1 MQSTSS
7 PLRNNKAMPLKRSC
21 DRKGEG
27 GAALITAI
35 LVSLLLLS
43 ICLTLLLTTS
53 TATTNT
59 VGSTDEMQAYYA
71 AEAGIQAALNVIRGN
86 VSPNPSDGTKMNF
99 KNAVTVATSNNP
111 ASGVAQLSRW
121 LTYNYPTVSPD
132 RVTLSPSYS
141 PASGMAYA
149 ITGIN
154 DPDNS
159 AQVIYSTSGS
169 FSLNG
174 VSQGQTLTWGN
185 GADTVTLTY
194 TPAATT
200 DITSNA
206 SPNLGSFAFT
216 GISNSRPQ
224 TDQVIAANTT
234 FTLTVTQT
242 APLPIGTSSPVSVS
256 LQGTLSGTIKKGG
269 SSTISLTFGSQT
281 IEVPNV
287 GDIFTLTSSTLTL
300 AANSTTTTTI
310 QTAVT
315 TAEPGR
321 LVIKVRGYGPHNAIK
336 NLQAMVRRFGINYD
350 PPATFVIRGDD
361 SNNTSTISIGSSAQF
376 IYSGVDNAQQGQ
388 PLPAFMVTNSPD
400 YTTLTTLKS
409 NNSLP
414 VDGDPTAV
422 IKQLTLPGQ
431 LSSLPSWLQ
440 TTSNSITGARA
451 FVQQLRDAAM
461 TQYSGCS
468 SGNDASCDRYYNVR
482 GGDAAPTDFGM
493 STSAGLL
500 TFVDGDVSLPS
511 SGGRGLLVVTGTL
524 TVSGSQPF
532 EGLVLV
538 LGDGILNRNGAGN
551 AVSLGAFVIARFDAA
566 SGFLAPTFTSSG
578 SGNSTIQLDRA
589 KVKSALRLGGVSVVA
604 VSEY

>member
-1 MQSTSS
+1 MQIKSS
-7 PLRNNKAMPLKRSC
+7 WSRTNRDMPLTRNR
-21 DRKGEG
+21 DRENER

-35 LVSLLLLS
+35 LVSLLILS
-43 ICLTLLLTTS
+43 ICGTLLLTTS
-53 TATTNT
+53 ISTTNT
-59 VGSTDEMQAYYA
+59 VSSTDEMQAYYA
-71 AEAGIQAALNVIRGN
+71 AEAGIQAALNVVRGN
-86 VSPNPSDGTKMNF
+86 VAPHPNDGTKMNF
-99 KNAVTVATSNNP
+99 KNAVAVATSNNP

-121 LTYNYPTVSPD
+121 LVYDYTATDPR

-141 PASGMAYA
+141 PATGMAYT

-174 VSQGQTLTWGN
+174 VSQGQTLTLGN

-194 TPAATT
+194 TPAAST
-200 DITSNA
+200 DITNNA
-206 SPNLGSFAFT
+206 NPTLGRFAFT
-216 GISNSRPQ
+216 GISNSRPNNDQ
-224 TDQVIAANTT
+224 TIAANTT
-234 FTLTVTQT
+234 FTLTITQT
-242 APLPIGTSSPVSVS
+242 APLPVGTSSPVSVS
-256 LQGTLSGTIKKGG
+256 LQGTLSGTIRKGG
-269 SSTISLTFGSQT
+269 SSTLSLAFGSQT
-281 IEVPNV
+281 IEIPNV

-300 AANSTTTTTI
+300 AANSSTTTTI

-315 TAEPGR
+315 TAEPSR
-321 LVIKVRGYGPHNAIK
+321 LVIKVRGYGPHSAIK
-336 NLQAMVRRFGINYD
+336 NLQAMVRRFSINYD
-350 PPATFVIRGDD
+350 PPATFVVRGDD
-361 SNNTSTISIGSSAQF
+361 SNNTSTLSIGSSAQF
-376 IYSGVDNAQQGQ
+376 VYSGIDNAQQGQ
-388 PLPAFMVTNSPD
+388 PLPAFMVTNNPD

-414 VDGDPTAV
+414 VTGDPTAV

-440 TTSNSITGARA
+440 TTSDPVSGARA

-461 TQYSGCS
+461 TQFYGCS
-468 SGNDASCDRYYNVR
+468 AGNNTSCDRYYNVR
-482 GGDAAPTDFGM
+482 GGDAAPTEFGM
-493 STSAGLL
+493 STSDGLM
-500 TFVDGDVSLPS
+500 TFVDGDVSLPN

-524 TVSGSQPF
+524 TISGSQPF

-538 LGDGILNRNGAGN
+538 LGDGNINRNGAGN
-551 AVSLGAFVIARFDAA
+551 AVSLGAFVVARFDAA

-589 KVKSALRLGGVSVVA
+589 KVKTALRLGGVAVVA
-604 VSEY
+604 VSEF

>member
-1 MQSTSS
+1 MQIKSS
-7 PLRNNKAMPLKRSC
+7 LLRNNKSTFVER
-21 DRKGEG
+21 DRARDGER

-35 LVSLLLLS
+35 LVSLLILS
-43 ICLTLLLTTS
+43 ICGTLLVTTITS
-53 TATTNT
+53 TTNT
-59 VGSTDEMQAYYA
+59 FASTDEMQAYYA
-71 AEAGIQAALNVIRGN
+71 AEAGLQAALNVIRGN
-86 VSPNPSDGTKMNF
+86 VAPNPNDGTKMNF
-99 KNAVTVATSNNP
+99 KNAVAVATSNNP
-111 ASGVAQLSRW
+111 ATGVAQFSRW
-121 LTYNYPTVSPD
+121 LTYNYPSVNPD

-141 PASGMAYA
+141 PSQGTAYA

-174 VSQGQTLTWGN
+174 VSQGTSLTWGN
-185 GADTVTLTY
+185 GADQVILTY
-194 TPAATT
+194 TPQAST
-200 DITSNA
+200 DITTTG
-206 SPNLGSFAFT
+206 SPALGRFAFT

-224 TDQVIAANTT
+224 SDITIAANTT

-242 APLPIGTSSPVSVS
+242 APLPIGTSTPVSVS

-269 SSTISLTFGSQT
+269 SSTINLAFSSQT
-281 IEVPNV
+281 IEIANV
-287 GDIFTLTSSTLTL
+287 GDIFTLTSQNLTL
-300 AANSTTTTTI
+300 AANTSTTTTI

-321 LVIKVRGYGPHNAIK
+321 VIIKVRGYGPHSAVK
-336 NLQAMVRRFGINYD
+336 NMQAMVRRFGINYD

-361 SNNTSTISIGSSAQF
+361 TNVTSTIGIGSSAQF
-376 IYSGVDNAQQGQ
+376 IYSGVDNALQGQ
-388 PLPAFMVTNSPD
+388 PLPAFMVTNNPD

-440 TTSNSITGARA
+440 STSDPVSGARA
-451 FVQQLRDAAM
+451 FVEQLRGAAK
-461 TQYSGCS
+461 TQYSGCTA
-468 SGNDASCDRYYNVR
+468 GNDASCDRYFNVR

-493 STSAGLL
+493 STTDGLL
-500 TFVDGDVSLPS
+500 TFIDGDASLPNT
-511 SGGRGLLVVTGTL
+511 GGRGLLVVTGTL
-524 TVSGSQPF
+524 TISGSQPF

-538 LGDGILNRNGAGN
+538 LGDGVINRNGAGN
-551 AVSLGAFVIARFDAA
+551 AVSLGAFVVARFDAA

-589 KVKSALRLGGVSVVA
+589 KVKKALRLGGVSAIA

>member
-1 MQSTSS
+1 MQITSS
-7 PLRNNKAMPLKRSC
+7 SLMNNVGTSHKRNC
-21 DRKGEG
+21 DRANER
-27 GAALITAI
+27 GAALVTAI
-35 LVSLLLLS
+35 LVTLLLLS
-43 ICLTLLLTTS
+43 ICGTLLLTTTTS
-53 TATTNT
+53 TTNT
-59 VGSTDEMQAYYA
+59 IGSTDGMQAYYA
-71 AEAGIQAALNVIRGN
+71 AEAGLQAALNVLRGN
-86 VSPNPSDGTKMNF
+86 VAPNPNDGTKMNF
-99 KNAVTVATSNNP
+99 KNAITVATSNNP
-111 ASGVAQLSRW
+111 ASGAAKLSRW
-121 LTYNYPTVSPD
+121 LVYDYTAVDPP

-141 PASGMAYA
+141 PTEGMAY
-149 ITGIN
+149 TLLGIN

-174 VSQGQTLTWGN
+174 VSQGQSLSWGN
-185 GADTVTLTY
+185 GADQVTLTY
-194 TPAATT
+194 TPQAST
-200 DITSNA
+200 DITTNG
-206 SPNLGSFAFT
+206 SPALGSFAFT

-224 TDQVIAANTT
+224 TDQTIAANTT
-234 FTLTVTQT
+234 FTLTITQT
-242 APLPIGTSSPVSVS
+242 APLPVGSSSPISVS

-269 SSTISLTFGSQT
+269 SSTISLAFSSQT
-281 IEVPNV
+281 MEILNV
-287 GDIFTLTSSTLTL
+287 GDIFTLTSQTLTL
-300 AANSTTTTTI
+300 PANSTTTTTM
-310 QTAVT
+310 QTTVT

-336 NLQAMVRRFGINYD
+336 NLQAMVRRFGLNYD
-350 PPATFVIRGDD
+350 PPATFVVRGDD

-376 IYSGVDNAQQGQ
+376 IYSGVDNALQGQ

-440 TTSNSITGARA
+440 TTSDPISGARA
-451 FVQQLRDAAM
+451 FVQQLRQAAM

-468 SGNDASCDRYYNVR
+468 TGNSASCDRYFNVR
-482 GGDAAPTDFGM
+482 GGDTAPTDFGM
-493 STSAGLL
+493 STADGLL
-500 TFVDGDVSLPS
+500 TFVDGNASLPS
-511 SGGRGLLVVTGTL
+511 VGGRGLLVVTGTL
-524 TVSGSQPF
+524 TISGSQPF

-538 LGDGILNRNGAGN
+538 LGDGVIDRNGAGN
-551 AVSLGAFVIARFDAA
+551 AVSLGAFVVARFDAA
-566 SGFLAPTFTSSG
+566 SGFLSPTFTSSG

-589 KVKSALRLGGVSVVA
+589 KVKKALRFGGVSAIA

>member
-1 MQSTSS
+1 
-7 PLRNNKAMPLKRSC
+7 
-21 DRKGEG
+21 
-27 GAALITAI
+27 
-35 LVSLLLLS
+35 
-43 ICLTLLLTTS
+43 
-53 TATTNT
+53 
-59 VGSTDEMQAYYA
+59 MQAYYA
-71 AEAGIQAALNVIRGN
+71 AEAGIQAAINVVRGN
-86 VSPNPSDGTKMNF
+86 VAPHPNDGTKMNF
-99 KNAVTVATSNNP
+99 KNAAAVATSNNP
-111 ASGVAQLSRW
+111 ASGVARLSRW
-121 LTYNYPTVSPD
+121 LVYDYTATDPP

-141 PASGMAYA
+141 PATGMAY
-149 ITGIN
+149 TLLGVN

-174 VSQGQTLTWGN
+174 VSQGQTMTWGN

-194 TPAATT
+194 TPAAST

-206 SPNLGSFAFT
+206 NPTLGSFAFT
-216 GISNSRPQ
+216 GISNSRPNSDL
-224 TDQVIAANTT
+224 TVAANTT
-234 FTLTVTQT
+234 FTLTITQT
-242 APLPIGTSSPVSVS
+242 APLPVGTSSPVSVS
-256 LQGTLSGTIKKGG
+256 LQGTLSGTIRKGG
-269 SSTISLTFGSQT
+269 SSTLSLAFGSQT
-281 IEVPNV
+281 IEIPNV

-300 AANSTTTTTI
+300 AANTSTTTTI

-315 TAEPGR
+315 TAEPSR
-321 LVIKVRGYGPHNAIK
+321 LVIKVRGYGPHSAIK

-361 SNNTSTISIGSSAQF
+361 SNNASTLSIGSSAQF
-376 IYSGVDNAQQGQ
+376 VYSGVDNAQQGQ
-388 PLPAFMVTNSPD
+388 PLPAFMVTNNPD

-414 VDGDPTAV
+414 VTGDPTAV

-440 TTSNSITGARA
+440 TTSDPISGARA

-461 TQYSGCS
+461 TQFYGCS
-468 SGNDASCDRYYNVR
+468 TGNDTSCDRYYNVR
-482 GGDAAPTDFGM
+482 GGDAAPTEFGM
-493 STSAGLL
+493 STSDGLL
-500 TFVDGDVSLPS
+500 TFVDGNVSLPN

-538 LGDGILNRNGAGN
+538 LGDGNINRNGAGN
-551 AVSLGAFVIARFDAA
+551 AVSLGAFVVARFDAA

-578 SGNSTIQLDRA
+578 SGNSTIQLDRI
-589 KVKSALRLGGVSVVA
+589 KVKTALRLGGVSVVA
-604 VSEY
+604 VSEF

>member
-1 MQSTSS
+1 
-7 PLRNNKAMPLKRSC
+7 
-21 DRKGEG
+21 
-27 GAALITAI
+27 
-35 LVSLLLLS
+35 
-43 ICLTLLLTTS
+43 
-53 TATTNT
+53 
-59 VGSTDEMQAYYA
+59 MQAYYA

>member
-1 MQSTSS
+1 M
-7 PLRNNKAMPLKRSC
+7 AY
-21 DRKGEG
+21 
-27 GAALITAI
+27 
-35 LVSLLLLS
+35 
-43 ICLTLLLTTS
+43 TLL
-53 TATTNT
+53 
-59 VGSTDEMQAYYA
+59 
-71 AEAGIQAALNVIRGN
+71 
-86 VSPNPSDGTKMNF
+86 
-99 KNAVTVATSNNP
+99 
-111 ASGVAQLSRW
+111 GV
-121 LTYNYPTVSPD
+121 
-132 RVTLSPSYS
+132 
-141 PASGMAYA
+141 
-149 ITGIN
+149 N

-174 VSQGQTLTWGN
+174 VSQGQTLTLGN
-185 GADTVTLTY
+185 GSDTVTLTY

-206 SPNLGSFAFT
+206 SPNLGSFSFT

-224 TDQVIAANTT
+224 NDQVIAANTT

-242 APLPIGTSSPVSVS
+242 APLPVGTSSPVSVS

-269 SSTISLTFGSQT
+269 SSTISLAFGSQT

-287 GDIFTLTSSTLTL
+287 GDIFTLTSSTLTIP
-300 AANSTTTTTI
+300 ANSTTTTTI
-310 QTAVT
+310 QTSVT

-336 NLQAMVRRFGINYD
+336 NMQAMVRRFGLNYD

-361 SNNTSTISIGSSAQF
+361 SNNASTIGIGSSAQF
-376 IYSGVDNAQQGQ
+376 VYSGIDNALQGQ

-414 VDGDPTAV
+414 VTGDPTAV

-440 TTSNSITGARA
+440 TTSDSTSGARA

-468 SGNDASCDRYYNVR
+468 AGNDASCDRYFNVR

-493 STSAGLL
+493 STANGLL
-500 TFVDGDVSLPS
+500 TFVDGDVSLPN

-551 AVSLGAFVIARFDAA
+551 AVSLGAFVIAHFDAA
-566 SGFLAPTFTSSG
+566 SGFLSPTFTSSG
-578 SGNSTIQLDRA
+578 SGTSTIQLDRA